1 LKNTGIELQKQDLN
15 QSAINSQASSNL
27 RAWVAAEYQCLRE
40 MVPGPLPSKQADALT
55 LDMLEV
61 IAKDIGTTRFHEMI
75 LKAIETCE
83 RRPTIATLRRIAGL
97 NDRLDSNA
105 DALARSWE
113 LVTLIITRHIGRDGE
128 GNAVLQSR
136 VYRDGEVWR
145 EDPIP
150 EIPEGVL
157 RAVRALGGWGAL
169 SDSYPQWFG
178 QRFQQWKELYR
189 GEGCGLAGSALRK
202 DC

>member
-1 LKNTGIELQKQDLN
+1 MSVIGSELKKQDLN
-15 QSAINSQASSNL
+15 QREINSQASSNL

-55 LDMLEV
+55 LDMLEA
-61 IAKDIGTTRFHEMI
+61 IARDIGTTRFHEII

-83 RRPTIATLRRIAGL
+83 RRPTIAVLRRLAGI

-113 LVTLIITRHIGRDGE
+113 LVTLIGTRHIGRDGE
-128 GNAVLQSR
+128 GNAVLQPR

-150 EIPEGVL
+150 DIPEGIR
-157 RAVRALGGWGAL
+157 RAIRTLGGWGAL
-169 SDSYPQWFG
+169 SDSHPQWWG
-178 QRFQQWKELYR
+178 QRWTQWKELYR
-189 GEGCGLAGSALRK
+189 GESTTSISK
-202 DC
+202 S